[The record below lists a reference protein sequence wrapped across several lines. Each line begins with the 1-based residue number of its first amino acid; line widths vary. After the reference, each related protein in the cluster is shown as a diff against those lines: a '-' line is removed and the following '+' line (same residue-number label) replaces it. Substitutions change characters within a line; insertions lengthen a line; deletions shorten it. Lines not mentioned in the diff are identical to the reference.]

1 MCKYAVEI
9 GVNSKTEQ

>member
-1 MCKYAVEI
+1 MYKYAKI

>member
-9 GVNSKTEQ
+9 GVNGKTEQ